1 MQKQMLN
8 KTDHL
13 KSVGPPTDVIEN
25 VMGVGLRHPHYRE
38 ISNQPPSQISWLEV
52 HPENYFGGGINVKF
66 LEKIREDFPISF
78 HGVGL
83 SLGSAQCVDTHHLSQ
98 LKILID
104 QIQPFQFSD
113 HASWSMSGNAHL
125 NDLMPLAYTESN
137 LQNICRNID
146 HVQGVLGRQI
156 LIENPSTYMSFQT
169 DEMSEWDFLNE
180 AVKRSGCHL
189 LLDINNIQVQAHN
202 HGFKPEDYID
212 GINFKAVREIHLA
225 GYTEKNIEGRAVYLD
240 THGECVHD
248 NVWSLFEY
256 TMQRHKPIKTLI
268 EWDNEIPALDLLLG
282 EAAKAQA
289 IITKIHR
296 ADKSRDEAGAAHA
309 GE

>member
-1 MQKQMLN
+1 MG
-8 KTDHL
+8 
-13 KSVGPPTDVIEN
+13 SPTDEIQN

-38 ISNQPPSQISWLEV
+38 ISDNPPTQISWLEV

-83 SLGSAQCVDTHHLSQ
+83 SLGSAQSVDAHHLAQ
-98 LKILID
+98 LKALMD
-104 QIQPFQFSD
+104 HIQPFQFSD

-125 NDLMPLAYTESN
+125 NDLMPLAYTHEN
-137 LQNICRNID
+137 LHNICRNID
-146 HVQGVLGRQI
+146 HVQDVLGQAI
-156 LIENPSTYMSFQT
+156 LIENPSTYMSFQS
-169 DEMSEWDFLNE
+169 DEMPEWDFLNA

-202 HGFKPEDYID
+202 HGFKPQDYID
-212 GINFKAVREIHLA
+212 NIDFKAVSEIHLA
-225 GYTEKNIEGRAVYLD
+225 GYTEKNIEGHTVYLD

-248 NVWSLFEY
+248 KVWSLFDY
-256 TMQRHKPIKTLI
+256 TMQKQSPVKTLI
-268 EWDNEIPALDLLLG
+268 EWDNQIPDLDFLLN

-289 IITKIHR
+289 IIIKNNQGKARSTC
-296 ADKSRDEAGAAHA
+296 
-309 GE
+309 